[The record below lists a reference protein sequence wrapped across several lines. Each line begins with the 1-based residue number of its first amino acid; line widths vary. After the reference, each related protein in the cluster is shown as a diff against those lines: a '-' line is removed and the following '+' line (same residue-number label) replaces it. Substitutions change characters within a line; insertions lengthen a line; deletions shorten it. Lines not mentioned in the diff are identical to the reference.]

1 MSETEAPLFDPIPRD
16 DLAQRVAR
24 RLADAVTAGR
34 LKPGERLSESA
45 AAREMGVSRAP
56 VREAARLLES
66 AGLLVSRPNRG
77 FFVRSVSADDLDAVY
92 ELRIAIEAEAS
103 ARLARVGAAH
113 ALPRLSAHVERM
125 RALADAGAH
134 VEQVDADLA
143 FHRAL
148 CAACGNPRLL
158 AVFDQ
163 IVWEMRLGLVLIG
176 RLYDDPHLIAE
187 THAPILAALRA
198 GDPQAAAA
206 AMRYHIGAAREAVVA
221 RFRALEGD
229 ET

>member
-1 MSETEAPLFDPIPRD
+1 MSDIEAPLFAPIPRD
-16 DLAQRVAR
+16 DLPQRIAR
-24 RLADAVTAGR
+24 QLADAVTAGR
-34 LKPGERLSESA
+34 LRPGERLSESA

-77 FFVRSVSADDLDAVY
+77 FFVRGVSATDLDAVY
-92 ELRIAIEAEAS
+92 ELRICIEAEAA
-103 ARLARVGAAH
+103 ARLARVGAAS
-113 ALPRLSAHVERM
+113 ALPRLAAQIERM

-148 CAACGNPRLL
+148 CAACGNARLL
-158 AVFDQ
+158 GVFDQ

-176 RLYDDPHLIAE
+176 RLYDDAHLIAE
-187 THAPILAALRA
+187 THLPVLAALRA
-198 GDPQAAAA
+198 GDPAAAA
-206 AMRYHIGAAREAVVA
+206 AAIRFHIGAAREAVVD
-221 RFRALEGD
+221 RFRALEG
-229 ET
+229 TTA